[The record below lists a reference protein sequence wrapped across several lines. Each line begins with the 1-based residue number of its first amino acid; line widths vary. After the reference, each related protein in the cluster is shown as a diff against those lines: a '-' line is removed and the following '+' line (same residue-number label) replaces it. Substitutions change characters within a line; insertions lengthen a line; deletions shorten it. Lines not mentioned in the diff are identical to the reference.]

1 MMVTHLVLAHRV
13 RAQVEAEIL
22 AHPEVETGG
31 LLPARVIGDS
41 MVVPFTIAAGPK
53 ARRARARFSPDT
65 EWQQQ
70 LLDEAFANFTC
81 VFGGAWHRHPG
92 TFDVPSSV
100 DHKTARHIVTDAEWD
115 TKQAVFPI
123 AVVRGGK
130 VCLRAFLMHRDAPNF
145 IEVPI
150 EVVPNHDP
158 LVLEVLGGAAWV
170 KQEV

>member
-1 MMVTHLVLAHRV
+1 MIKRLVLAQRG
-13 RAQVEAEIL
+13 RAQVDAEVL

-31 LLPARVIGDS
+31 LLPARLIGDAL
-41 MVVPFTIAAGPK
+41 VVPFTIAAGP
-53 ARRARARFSPDT
+53 RAVRAHARFSPDT
-65 EWQQQ
+65 AWQQF
-70 LLDEAFANFTC
+70 LLDHAFENFAC

-92 TFDVPSSV
+92 DFDVPSYV
-100 DHKTARHIVTDAEWD
+100 DHRTARHIVTDAEWD

-145 IEVPI
+145 IEVPL

-158 LVLEVLGGAAWV
+158 LVVEALGGACVATN
-170 KQEV
+170 EV